1 MTAQLSFPVCC
12 LPGCKAIVA
21 EWGDACATC
30 QNDFG
35 AYLVRVERD
44 PDVTPEQ
51 VADQLAERNR
61 GTMQA
66 YTDQAAIELAD
77 TTTEPTPAVDAAVQ
91 WLAKRRIEDRIL
103 IDMPP
108 AVVDIVRIS

>member
-44 PDVTPEQ
+44 PDAPGIGYQ
-51 VADQLAERNR
+51 RGIASKILASRQHATAVN
-61 GTMQA
+61 
-66 YTDQAAIELAD
+66 
-77 TTTEPTPAVDAAVQ
+77 PTGHVYAET
-91 WLAKRRIEDRIL
+91 LF
-103 IDMPP
+103 
-108 AVVDIVRIS
+108 

>member
-35 AYLVRVERD
+35 AFEVVGNIFTAARAGIVETFGCSACGR
-44 PDVTPEQ
+44 
-51 VADQLAERNR
+51 
-61 GTMQA
+61 
-66 YTDQAAIELAD
+66 
-77 TTTEPTPAVDAAVQ
+77 PAVLVAGVRDHFEQ
-91 WLAKRRIEDRIL
+91 LPNGAKTSWRDCK
-103 IDMPP
+103 P
-108 AVVDIVRIS
+108 ADVAMAPTLF